1 MCKVFP
7 SSLGPMTMR
16 WFDGPRAG
24 SINSFKE
31 LTQAFGSRFI
41 TCSKVPRPLGS
52 LLSLSMRERE
62 TLRTYSNRYWE
73 MFNEIDGDFDDMA
86 INTFKIGLPVK
97 YGLRKSL
104 TSKPVTSVRQLMDWI
119 DKYKRVEEE

>member
-1 MCKVFP
+1 M
-7 SSLGPMTMR
+7 S
-16 WFDGPRAG
+16 
-24 SINSFKE
+24 
-31 LTQAFGSRFI
+31 
-41 TCSKVPRPLGS
+41 S